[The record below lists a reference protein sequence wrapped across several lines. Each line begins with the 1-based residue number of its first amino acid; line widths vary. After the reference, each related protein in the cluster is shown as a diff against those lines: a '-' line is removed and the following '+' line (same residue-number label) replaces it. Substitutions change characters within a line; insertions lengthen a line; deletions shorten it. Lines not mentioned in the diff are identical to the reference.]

1 MERDYVVIK
10 IGVERRWAF
19 KERGGASRAL
29 KTAAMTLAIDWIPQT
44 SLCS

>member
-1 MERDYVVIK
+1 MERDYVLIK

-29 KTAAMTLAIDWIPQT
+29 KTAAMTFAVDWIPQT
-44 SLCS
+44 PLSS